1 MSTGTTL
8 EILQKSLPKGCS
20 KNLTQDMVNNINL
33 LAQDPQLQQNYRD
46 NLIGYASVMN
56 DGRYKMQSYID
67 AVRYVSF
74 KLFGDTNVLAYN
86 KTFPDRYQGFIDRE
100 MDDKTIS
107 GFVSAYN
114 KTQLVQKIFEQT
126 LTPAHIYNADI
137 YQKAINVQA
146 ELMVSADSEKVRT
159 DAANSLLTQLKAP
172 ETKKIE
178 LDIGVKQDKSID
190 ELRATTME
198 LVKQQKQM
206 IADGHTNAKTVAHS
220 KLLIEGDVEIVEP

>member
-1 MSTGTTL
+1 MSNNTTL
-8 EILQKSLPKGCS
+8 EAFRKTLPKGCGKS
-20 KNLTQDMVNNINL
+20 LTQAMVDNINIV
-33 LAQDPQLQQNYRD
+33 AQDPQLQQNYRD
-46 NLIGYASVMN
+46 NLIGYASVLQN
-56 DGRYKMQSYID
+56 GRYKIQSYID

-74 KLFGDTNVLAYN
+74 KLFGDTNILAYS
-86 KTFPDRYQGFIDRE
+86 KTFPDRYKSFVDRN
-100 MDDKTIS
+100 MDSKTIS
-107 GFVSAYN
+107 SFVSAFN

-146 ELMVSADSEKVRT
+146 NLMISAVSEKVRT

-178 LDIGVKQDKSID
+178 LDIGLKQDKSID
-190 ELRATTME
+190 DLRNTTLE

-206 IADGHTNAKTVAHS
+206 ILDGQMNAQKVAHS
-220 KLLIEGDVEIVEP
+220 KLLIEDGSVVDP